1 MRWKKASGLAQQPWG
16 IRQINEALS
25 SENEAIRA
33 KAEELRQAQLDIN
46 PLANADENNAQDVA
60 AALELVYPEIS
71 GGGMAPKFDVGNP
84 KDSRVMAAAMFLQK
98 VRPEFL
104 RMVASDPGVAR
115 GGLSFKEIDEIVR
128 NQPTTTGK
136 RTTRK

>member
-1 MRWKKASGLAQQPWG
+1 M
-16 IRQINEALS
+16 S